1 MEITLLHG
9 GIILAMFLVGGFFAF
24 EESAFYENKY
34 LNTIIFSFG
43 GAAVGFF
50 LYYVFVFFFYYVIAL
65 LIIALIAFM
74 FKKRKSTE
82 IITTVAK
89 DGTQTTIK
97 KVTF

>member
-50 LYYVFVFFFYYVIAL
+50 LYYVLVFFLYYIIGL
-65 LIIALIAFM
+65 LIITLIAVLL
-74 FKKRKSTE
+74 KKKKSTE
-82 IITTVAK
+82 IITTVDK

-97 KVTF
+97 KITF